1 MPIIGSKRHIFNSI
15 IVIFVIDELLFI
27 IMTDKRADNHP
38 LVSVVVPVYGIERY
52 IGACLESLI
61 KQSWK
66 NLQIIVVDDGSPDH
80 CAAICDLYAGKDP
93 RIKVIHKPNG
103 GIVTAR
109 QAGLEAA
116 EGEFVSYVDGDDWV
130 GTGFI
135 ETLVRTM
142 IAEDADIVSGGYV
155 RDVFGKTIH
164 YRENSPCGVYEGE
177 SLLWLQ
183 KRMMSCGNVYE
194 PGLSTYPWNKLYRK
208 DILSQVQFDIDKGL
222 SIGEDAVLVYASM
235 MLVHK
240 VVIVDTAAYHY
251 RQRDDSMLKSAGA
264 ATGNV
269 EKLRR
274 LYNNLSSFSPRY
286 DKICNW
292 SKQVVD
298 FMLGISIMQLG
309 DESCFIPS
317 DKVGSRL
324 RIAICKAG
332 TFGQHLYTSIK
343 QKGVCEIVSWVDEDF
358 WEYRRCGLD
367 VDPLE
372 SLPGADVDY
381 VLVASLENQIKGRLT
396 ELLYDCGI
404 PASRILKVRVEDDR
418 KAQLER
424 FLK

>member
-1 MPIIGSKRHIFNSI
+1 M
-15 IVIFVIDELLFI
+15 
-27 IMTDKRADNHP
+27 
-38 LVSVVVPVYGIERY
+38 
-52 IGACLESLI
+52 
-61 KQSWK
+61 
-66 NLQIIVVDDGSPDH
+66 
-80 CAAICDLYAGKDP
+80 
-93 RIKVIHKPNG
+93 
-103 GIVTAR
+103 TAR

-286 DKICNW
+286 DKICSW

-317 DKVGSRL
+317 EKVGSRL

-332 TFGQHLYTSIK
+332 TFGQHLYTGIK

-372 SLPGADVDY
+372 SLPGADIDY
-381 VLVASLENQIKGRLT
+381 VLVASLENQMKGWLT